1 MPPRPCAPLPVTR
14 RVLFAAG
21 MIGAGFLAVPILSGS
36 AAYAVA
42 EAFGWKLG
50 LDRKVYQAKEFY
62 GVIAVSTSIGML
74 INFSGVNPIDA
85 LFWTAM
91 INGFLTPSLLI
102 LLMLIANNRAIMGRR
117 VNGPALN
124 FFGWLTTGAMFA
136 AAIALMLTWGG

>member
-1 MPPRPCAPLPVTR
+1 
-14 RVLFAAG
+14 
-21 MIGAGFLAVPILSGS
+21 MIGAGFLAVPILGGS

-50 LDRKVYQAKEFY
+50 LDRKVYQAKELY

-74 INFSGVNPIDA
+74 INFIGVNPIDA
-85 LFWTAM
+85 LFWTAI
-91 INGFLTPSLLI
+91 INGFLTPPLLI

-136 AAIALMLTWGG
+136 AAITPVLAWSG